1 MNPLI
6 NFWDW
11 LGSNSGQLQTLL
23 TLIGLVFAFIAAKYA
38 KDQFN
43 LANQQRLEGLQLTAY
58 NLKLSIL
65 ANAYECKELIY
76 SAEHKQKKW
85 KERFTELVKLFHL
98 DMKDKMPGYEYTYE
112 EYINIPDELL
122 VNPKNIV
129 NQLIEKIPKDNDSI
143 THQDLELYLKT
154 LISIKGSI
162 HSANEG
168 IERRMEEMNKMM
180 PSSQSIYPHS

>member
-98 DMKDKMPGYEYTYE
+98 NMKDKMPGYEYTYE

-122 VNPKNIV
+122 VNPKNLV

-168 IERRMEEMNKMM
+168 IERRIEEMSKMM
-180 PSSQSIYPHS
+180 PSSQSIYPHN